1 MVWGFFEKIAK
12 GAFNTGYKSVNFAV
26 DIAQE
31 AFGADDIEGEGVADT
46 IWGSFNDNILG
57 EGGALQSA
65 IGPEGVGGTLIGALP
80 EFVRQPARNVIG
92 PTLDG
97 VKVAYETVVSFVS
110 DFHSV

>member
-46 IWGSFNDNILG
+46 LWGSFNDNIFLH
-57 EGGALQSA
+57 
-65 IGPEGVGGTLIGALP
+65 
-80 EFVRQPARNVIG
+80 
-92 PTLDG
+92 
-97 VKVAYETVVSFVS
+97 TV
-110 DFHSV
+110 